1 MMEKETLIYKYFE
14 DSLSSKEQVLL
25 EQFLEEDSDF
35 KLQFDLEK
43 NVQAAVKN
51 SERNILKK
59 KLQGFE
65 EGLSV
70 SSKSK
75 NTFWKSLRIAA
86 SIALLVG
93 ASWFLSTSDLFA
105 TPDTLY
111 AKNYEQYP
119 NTVYTITRGESN
131 DTSIER
137 KAFEAYES
145 GKYQI
150 AIDYLKEL
158 KTETGLDYVD
168 FYLGQSYLANGDIQE
183 AIDTFEKIGLINSD
197 YRAEALWY
205 QALAHLK
212 LEQNEKSI
220 TLLNILLK
228 EGTYKMN
235 AATNLLD
242 KLE

>member
-1 MMEKETLIYKYFE
+1 MEKENLIDKYFAG
-14 DSLSSKEQVLL
+14 SLSLEEQVLF
-25 EQFLEEDSDF
+25 ENFLKVDSDF
-35 KLQFDLEK
+35 KIQFELEK
-43 NVQAAVKN
+43 NVKAAVKG
-51 SERNILKK
+51 SEREILKR

-65 EGLSV
+65 EGRSV
-70 SSKSK
+70 SSKTK
-75 NTFWKSLRIAA
+75 NTFWIPLRIAA
-86 SIALLVG
+86 SIVILLS
-93 ASWFLSTSDLFA
+93 ASWFLFNFGFLA
-105 TPDTLY
+105 TTDTLY
-111 AKNYEQYP
+111 DANYEQYP

-145 GKYQI
+145 GEYQI
-150 AIDYLKEL
+150 AIDYLKKL

-168 FYLGQSYLANGDIQE
+168 FYLGQSYLANGDTQE

-205 QALAHLK
+205 QALAYLK